1 MEIDRMELPVNIDII
16 SQNEVLQEDK
26 RNTKKMMLP
35 TDAICAQCGVIFN
48 SVYEDECVICE
59 DNREIKNEIK
69 EDIKEEIKDVEKP
82 VIRFVEDKKD
92 SKDKD
97 KKDSKD
103 KDKEGDEVCEHTDFI
118 IGRQSV
124 DLRIL
129 LDFHV
134 EDLRALCE
142 IHGCSEGGSRGKMV
156 VNIMRQLHPN
166 LDKRIDELLVRKM
179 IVRNRKKF
187 RFWKNIEDAINRA
200 KKPGKIK
207 IIDAEDCL
215 DITEIPKNRN

>member
-1 MEIDRMELPVNIDII
+1 MEIERMIDTIP
-16 SQNEVLQEDK
+16 QDEVFQEDK

-59 DNREIKNEIK
+59 DFRETKDETKGK
-69 EDIKEEIKDVEKP
+69 EDVEKP
-82 VIRFVEDKKD
+82 IISFVEE
-92 SKDKD
+92 
-97 KKDSKD
+97 
-103 KDKEGDEVCEHTDFI
+103 KEDDGQEVCKHEDFI
-118 IGRQSV
+118 KGRQSV

-142 IHGCSEGGSRGKMV
+142 IHGCPEGGSRGKMV
-156 VNIMRQLHPN
+156 INIMKQLYSN
-166 LDKRIDELLVRKM
+166 LDKRIDERLIRKM

-187 RFWKNIEDAINRA
+187 RFWKDIEDAISRA
-200 KKPGKIK
+200 KRPGKIK
-207 IIDAEDCL
+207 LVSADDCIEIIEFGQSKK
-215 DITEIPKNRN
+215 E

>member
-1 MEIDRMELPVNIDII
+1 MELIPH
-16 SQNEVLQEDK
+16 NEVFQEDK

-35 TDAICAQCGVIFN
+35 TDAVCTKCGIIFN

-59 DNREIKNEIK
+59 DDLEIKVGT
-69 EDIKEEIKDVEKP
+69 KEEIKKEEKHI
-82 VIRFVEDKKD
+82 IRFVEDKEE
-92 SKDKD
+92 
-97 KKDSKD
+97 
-103 KDKEGDEVCEHTDFI
+103 EGQEVCDHTDFI

-142 IHGCSEGGSRGKMV
+142 IHGCSEGGSRGRMV
-156 VNIMRQLHPN
+156 VNIMKQLYSN
-166 LDKRIDELLVRKM
+166 LDKRIDERLVRKM

-187 RFWKNIEDAINRA
+187 RFWKDIEDAITRA

-207 IIDAEDCL
+207 IVRVEECME
-215 DITEIPKNRN
+215 ITEIPKNKS

>member
-1 MEIDRMELPVNIDII
+1 MELPVNIDII

-35 TDAICAQCGVIFN
+35 TDAICSKCGVIFN
-48 SVYEDECVICE
+48 SVYEDECVIC
-59 DNREIKNEIK
+59 DDYREIKNEVK
-69 EDIKEEIKDVEKP
+69 DEIKDGTKDKTKDKEDVEEP
-82 VIRFVEDKKD
+82 IIRFVEE
-92 SKDKD
+92 
-97 KKDSKD
+97 
-103 KDKEGDEVCEHTDFI
+103 KEYDGQEVCKHEDFI
-118 IGRQSV
+118 KGRQSV

-156 VNIMRQLHPN
+156 VNIMRQLHSN

-187 RFWKNIEDAINRA
+187 RFWKDIEDAIGRA
-200 KKPGKIK
+200 KRPGKIRLVSA
-207 IIDAEDCL
+207 DDCL
-215 DITEIPKNRN
+215 DLTEISKNKS

>member
-1 MEIDRMELPVNIDII
+1 MEIDRMELPLKIDII
-16 SQNEVLQEDK
+16 SKNEVLQEDK

-48 SVYEDECVICE
+48 SVYEDECVICDDYRE
-59 DNREIKNEIK
+59 IKDKIKNETKNEIKNETK
-69 EDIKEEIKDVEKP
+69 DREDVEEP
-82 VIRFVEDKKD
+82 IIRFVEE
-92 SKDKD
+92 
-97 KKDSKD
+97 
-103 KDKEGDEVCEHTDFI
+103 KEDDGQEVCQHEDFI
-118 IGRQSV
+118 KGRQSV

-156 VNIMRQLHPN
+156 VNIMRQLHSN
-166 LDKRIDELLVRKM
+166 LDKRINELLVRKM
-179 IVRNRKKF
+179 IMRNRKKF
-187 RFWKNIEDAINRA
+187 RFWKDIEDAVNRA

-207 IIDAEDCL
+207 LVEAEDCL
-215 DITEIPKNRN
+215 DIIEIPKKS

>member
-1 MEIDRMELPVNIDII
+1 MIDTIPQD
-16 SQNEVLQEDK
+16 EVFQEDK

-59 DNREIKNEIK
+59 DFRETKDETKGK
-69 EDIKEEIKDVEKP
+69 EDVEKP
-82 VIRFVEDKKD
+82 IISFVEE
-92 SKDKD
+92 
-97 KKDSKD
+97 
-103 KDKEGDEVCEHTDFI
+103 KEDDGQEVCKHEDFI
-118 IGRQSV
+118 KGRQSV

-142 IHGCSEGGSRGKMV
+142 IHGCPEGGSRGKMV
-156 VNIMRQLHPN
+156 INIMKQLYSN
-166 LDKRIDELLVRKM
+166 LDKRIDERLIRKM

-187 RFWKNIEDAINRA
+187 RFWKDIEDAIGRA
-200 KKPGKIK
+200 KRPGKIK
-207 IIDAEDCL
+207 LVSADDCIEIIEFGQSKK
-215 DITEIPKNRN
+215 E

>member
-1 MEIDRMELPVNIDII
+1 MIDTIPKD
-16 SQNEVLQEDK
+16 EVCQEDK

-48 SVYEDECVICE
+48 SVYEDECIICE
-59 DNREIKNEIK
+59 DHQEIK
-69 EDIKEEIKDVEKP
+69 EEKKGETKEEIKEVEQS
-82 VIRFVEDKKD
+82 VIRVLEIKE
-92 SKDKD
+92 
-97 KKDSKD
+97 
-103 KDKEGDEVCEHTDFI
+103 EGDQEVCGHTDFI
-118 IGRQSV
+118 MGRQSV

-134 EDLRALCE
+134 EDLRAICE

-156 VNIMRQLHPN
+156 VNIMRQLYPS
-166 LDKRIDELLVRKM
+166 LDKRIDDRLIRKM

-187 RFWKNIEDAINRA
+187 RFWKDIEDAISRA

-207 IIDAEDCL
+207 LVRAEECME
-215 DITEIPKNRN
+215 ITEIPKR